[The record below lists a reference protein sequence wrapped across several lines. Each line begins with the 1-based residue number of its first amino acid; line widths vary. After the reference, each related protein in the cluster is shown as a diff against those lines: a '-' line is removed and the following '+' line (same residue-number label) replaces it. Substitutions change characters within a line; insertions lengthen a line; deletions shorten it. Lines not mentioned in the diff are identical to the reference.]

1 MEKQK
6 KLDKKATIQNILKCA
21 KSEIRDIK
29 AFHELMTHEDD
40 ILLSAELWGAEVVY
54 K

>member
-6 KLDKKATIQNILKCA
+6 KLDKKATIQNILNCA
-21 KSEIRDIK
+21 KSQIRDKK
-29 AFHELMTHEDD
+29 AFNELMTHEDD
-40 ILLSAELWGAEVVY
+40 ILLSAELWGAEIIY